1 MVPGKPKVL
10 WMMASPRRYIQP
22 SHVIRIAPLIYGGSF
37 RRDPTLAASHA
48 AKVRSAGKLGY
59 YWQYGP
65 AADLQKY
72 ALQPIVKLFL
82 LTNYLQTKK
91 AI

>member
-1 MVPGKPKVL
+1 MERCRAL
-10 WMMASPRRYIQP
+10 DE
-22 SHVIRIAPLIYGGSF
+22 LIYSDAEKAGG
-37 RRDPTLAASHA
+37 
-48 AKVRSAGKLGY
+48 KNM
-59 YWQYGP
+59 
-65 AADLQKY
+65 QKY